1 MYKYISFLTYIFFDK
16 NNKICPILLQFCLGY
31 DILILGDEHMKKK
44 NIINLIR
51 YHEEKNEDAFRNEA
65 LEIAKEFYNNGDN
78 LVGDYIMGLLSETNV
93 FIPQGENFNMNL
105 FEKIKI
111 MNSKLPLPEDI
122 ANDIYGIINA
132 VNHNIGVNKFLFEGP
147 PGTGK
152 TESAKQVA
160 RILDRELYS
169 VNFNVIID
177 SKLGQTQKNISEVF
191 SEIKMLP
198 NPEKI
203 IILFDEIDAIAMD
216 RVNSRDIREMGRVT
230 SSILKELDNLDIRVV
245 FIATTNLYK
254 NLDKALIRRFDAI
267 VNFDRYSREDLIEI
281 AETILNEYL
290 PRFEKAGRDMKLFR
304 KILNLLTKIP
314 YPGELKNIIK
324 TSLAFSEP
332 NSEFDYL
339 RRLYKAVL
347 IQENKKEMDIK
358 ELSNK
363 GFTLREIE
371 KLTGIPKSNASRKL
385 KEDV

>member
-1 MYKYISFLTYIFFDK
+1 
-16 NNKICPILLQFCLGY
+16 
-31 DILILGDEHMKKK
+31 MKKK

-111 MNSKLPLPEDI
+111 MNSKMPLPEDI

-160 RILDRELYS
+160 RILNRELYS

-216 RVNSRDIREMGRVT
+216 RINSRDIREMGRVT

-347 IQENKKEMDIK
+347 TQENKKEMDIK